1 LARQPKNAIALMIEE
16 VAMSDGQVIMS
27 AVGVVMR
34 EQLALRDAR
43 IRELEA
49 KSIEQGA
56 ELRLLKELILREKGM
71 PDLAFGENN
80 ARRHSYS

>member
-1 LARQPKNAIALMIEE
+1 MTDE
-16 VAMSDGQVIMS
+16 QVIAS
-27 AVGVVMR
+27 AVAVFMR

-56 ELRLLKELILREKGM
+56 ELRLLKELVLRNEKGL
-71 PDLAFGENN
+71 PDLAFGDNN
-80 ARRHSYS
+80 VRRHSYS